1 MVPGFLLL
9 FPLVFGAY
17 KAMDNV
23 LVHSLLLYI
32 GAIRLGCSAEGGYSI
47 CILAFCF
54 FICRQGCQLEEKV
67 SKSRAL
73 AEDENQEKNQEKE
86 PGKRTRK
93 KSLERELRMKAWRR
107 KDC

>member
-1 MVPGFLLL
+1 MAPGFLLL

-54 FICRQGCQLEEKV
+54 FICRQGYQLERKV
-67 SKSRAL
+67 TKSRAL
-73 AEDENQEKNQEKE
+73 AEDENQEKE

-93 KSLERELRMKAWRR
+93 KSLERELGMKAWRR